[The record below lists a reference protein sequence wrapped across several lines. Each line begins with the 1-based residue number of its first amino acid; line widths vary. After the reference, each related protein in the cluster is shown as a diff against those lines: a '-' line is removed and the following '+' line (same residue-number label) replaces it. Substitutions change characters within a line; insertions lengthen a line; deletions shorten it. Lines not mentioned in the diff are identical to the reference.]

1 MNSLKQDELQVDG
14 KPVENAS
21 SGRARR
27 YICTHARTDRQPE
40 NIVPHPV
47 FENTY
52 FSFFFQISKN
62 MTFYVFFEMTYQK
75 VVKSNQ
81 QKFSHPQQKT

>member
-27 YICTHARTDRQPE
+27 YVRTHARTDRQPE

-52 FSFFFQISKN
+52 FSFFSDFKKHDFLRFFWNDVSKSR
-62 MTFYVFFEMTYQK
+62 K
-75 VVKSNQ
+75 K
-81 QKFSHPQQKT
+81 